1 MLVAKREVYSYR
13 EDNNIE
19 TTNKVKKIKKTNSSL
34 KIKVFGMALLIL
46 AVSLGVLF
54 RYAQMTQIKM
64 EVSKLDKQINEL
76 NKHKTDISLELDRI
90 KESGWIE
97 NEAQNRLGMIYPH
110 NEQIVYVSVD
120 MNDVDNDINK
130 NTVKEDKTGNL
141 AFLKL
146 FSNVVSKISNKS

>member
-19 TTNKVKKIKKTNSSL
+19 TTSKVKKIKKTNSSL

-46 AVSLGVLF
+46 FVSLGVLF

-76 NKHKTDISLELDRI
+76 SKHKTDVLLELDRI

-97 NEAQNRLGMIYPH
+97 KEAESKLGMVYPS
-110 NEQIVYVSVD
+110 NEQIVYVSVN
-120 MNDVDNDINK
+120 MNDNDIHK
-130 NTVKEDKTGNL
+130 DIVKEDKTEKL

-146 FSNVVSKISNKS
+146 FSNVVSKISNKF